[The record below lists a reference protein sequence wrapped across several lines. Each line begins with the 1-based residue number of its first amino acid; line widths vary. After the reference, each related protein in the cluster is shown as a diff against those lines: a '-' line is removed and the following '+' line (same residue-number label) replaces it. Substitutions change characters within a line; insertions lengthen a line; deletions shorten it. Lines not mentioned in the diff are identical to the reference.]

1 MKRGHE
7 FPCRVAKEW
16 VDLELGTAEGESS
29 EKFRRL
35 HVGDLRL
42 MRVRQ
47 SWRRC
52 ASANRG
58 KCVAWRDQI
67 RAACQARRVNC
78 RPCPLLRRRK
88 EAFLLCLV
96 NNTRRSI
103 RKYLGNKFP
112 GNRCRDKCPAPC
124 RNIRKRLRSAGNT
137 RRCLILRALLLR
149 VIRRRHLETSRT
161 RRVHSTQPRR
171 SIRRHRNIRPRRSS
185 LVHRC
190 RARRSFRCPPNIKEA
205 SRRRRLPRLRRIL
218 ARIRRLRSIRQLR
231 SIHKCPA
238 LRSPAACSTL
248 LRRKL
253 RECRSI
259 PARFLLR
266 IRRCRAHRNILR
278 RRNRPLLRL
287 RRHSAAYLH
296 RLPLLPRSRLP
307 ARHNRNPP
315 RVPVSSAPAARLQ
328 EPFFPERPRRIA
340 RPPWIC
346 GPCPAARRSREHRRS
361 LKKKS

>member
-7 FPCRVAKEW
+7 FPCRVAKER
-16 VDLELGTAEGESS
+16 VDLKLGTAEGESS

-112 GNRCRDKCPAPC
+112 DNRCRDKCPAPC
-124 RNIRKRLRSAGNT
+124 RNIRKRPRSAGNT
-137 RRCLILRALLLR
+137 RRCLTLRALHLR

-161 RRVHSTQPRR
+161 RRVRST
-171 SIRRHRNIRPRRSS
+171 RPRRNS
-185 LVHRC
+185 LVRRC
-190 RARRSFRCPPNIKEA
+190 RARRSFRCPHNIKEA
-205 SRRRRLPRLRRIL
+205 SRRRRLPRLRHILPRIH
-218 ARIRRLRSIRQLR
+218 RLRSIRQLR

-238 LRSPAACSTL
+238 LRSPAAWRTL

-259 PARFLLR
+259 SARFPLR
-266 IRRCRAHRNILR
+266 IRRCRALRNILR

-287 RRHSAAYLH
+287 RRLSAAH
-296 RLPLLPRSRLP
+296 PRKLPLLPRSRPP
-307 ARHNRNPP
+307 ARHSRNPP
-315 RVPVSSAPAARLQ
+315 RAPVSSVPAARMP

-340 RPPWIC
+340 RHPWIC
-346 GPCPAARRSREHRRS
+346 APCPAARRSREHRRS